1 MRTIGYKRVSTLDQT
16 TARQLDGVK
25 LDIVFEDKLSGKD
38 VNRPEFQSMMKTLWK
53 GDTLIV
59 HSMDRLHRNLSDLEK
74 TIKELVERGVTVEFT
89 KEKLTFANPEGSESS
104 FEYQSKM
111 LMLRIMGALGEFE
124 RENIRERQ
132 REGIA
137 IAKKIKGKYLGGQP
151 KLTAVQAAEMKV
163 LAESGVPK
171 SKLAKKYKVSRETV
185 YQYLKVAP
193 ATGAESPAS

>member
-16 TARQLDGVK
+16 TARQLDGVE

-38 VNRPEFQSMMKTLWK
+38 VNRPEFQNMMKMLWK
-53 GDTLIV
+53 GDTLVV
-59 HSMDRLHRNLSDLEK
+59 HSMDRLNRNLSDLEK
-74 TIKELVERGVTVEFT
+74 TITDLVGRGVTVEFK
-89 KEKLTFANPEGSESS
+89 KEGLTFAKPEGSESS
-104 FEYQSKM
+104 FDYQTKM
-111 LMLRIMGALGEFE
+111 LMLRIMGAIGQFE

-137 IAKKIKGKYLGGQP
+137 LAKKKKGKYLGGQP
-151 KLTAVQAAEMKV
+151 KLTREQAAEMKV

-171 SKLAKKYKVSRETV
+171 TKLAKKYKVSRETV

-193 ATGAESPAS
+193 ASGAESPAS